1 MPLSHLCNRLLL
13 SRIMYLLSAAA
24 WVLLLWPIPYTVILA
39 ACFACLT
46 VPLYRNLR
54 RYSRRRRCR
63 LERNRARMLVAAMEE
78 QTGRRKKQ
86 PRSKYGFLPLG
97 TRMLFSIRIGLHNAL
112 PVTGTVLIILTAAI
126 IPITAFVSMVTP
138 QIASGIAMLRQLWM
152 DNFQLPDEIAS
163 QIDAVVEKLHQ
174 IPGMDSIASKLAGYQ
189 DALFD
194 YLSNFSTD
202 SLVALANQGF
212 DLLGGASSV
221 ALHLMLFLVL
231 SITFI
236 IHAPRLRLTASRLF
250 NINPLILHRFS
261 VSIRQ
266 ALRAILLGVVLVAI
280 IQGFLCAIGFALVG
294 IKQFAFCGLLAAI
307 LAPIPVFGTA
317 LVWIPL
323 SLHLWFIDRPMAAV
337 ALLVWSVSIVSS
349 ADSFLRPLF
358 LKTGI
363 KASFLVLI
371 LVIFCGITAFG
382 SAGIILGPVLLA
394 ISIQALE
401 EGNIAYP
408 SFFKGI
414 AVEKN
419 DRPSND
425 GSQEQA

>member
-13 SRIMYLLSAAA
+13 SRIMYLLSALA
-24 WVLLLWPIPYTVILA
+24 WLLLLWPIPFTVILA

-46 VPLYRNLR
+46 VPLYRKLR
-54 RYSRRRRCR
+54 RYSRRRRYK
-63 LERNRARMLVAAMEE
+63 LERRRAQMLVAAM
-78 QTGRRKKQ
+78 QKNSGRGKKR
-86 PRSKYGFLPLG
+86 PRSKYSFLPVG
-97 TRMLFSIRIGLHNAL
+97 VRMLFSMRISFLNAL
-112 PVTGTVLIILTAAI
+112 PVGGTLLIILTATI
-126 IPITAFVSMVTP
+126 VPVLAFVCMVTP
-138 QIASGIAMLRQLWM
+138 QIASGFALVRQLWM
-152 DNFQLPDEIAS
+152 DNFQLPDEMAAKL
-163 QIDAVVEKLHQ
+163 DALVEKLQ
-174 IPGMDSIASKLAGYQ
+174 SIPGMDSIASHLESYQ
-189 DALFD
+189 DTLFN

-221 ALHLMLFLVL
+221 AMHMVLFLAL

-261 VSIRQ
+261 VAIRQ
-266 ALRAILLGVVLVAI
+266 ALRAIMLGVIFVAI
-280 IQGFLCAIGFALVG
+280 IQGFLCAIGFAIVG

-317 LVWIPL
+317 LVWVPL

-337 ALLVWSVSIVSS
+337 VLLVWSVGIVSS

-419 DRPSND
+419 ASPSQS
-425 GSQEQA
+425 GSQEQS

>member
-46 VPLYRNLR
+46 VPLYRKLR

-63 LERNRARMLVAAMEE
+63 LERNRARMIVAAMQE
-78 QTGRRKKQ
+78 QTGKRKKQ

-97 TRMLFSIRIGLHNAL
+97 TRMLFSLRIGFHNAL
-112 PVTGTVLIILTAAI
+112 PVTGTLLIILTAVT

-163 QIDAVVEKLHQ
+163 QIDAVVEKLQ
-174 IPGMDSIASKLAGYQ
+174 TIPGMDSIASQLAGYQ
-189 DALFD
+189 DTLFN

-212 DLLGGASSV
+212 ELLGGASSV
-221 ALHLMLFLVL
+221 ALHLLLFLVL

-261 VSIRQ
+261 VAIRQ

-294 IKQFAFCGLLAAI
+294 IKQFAFCGLLATI

-414 AVEKN
+414 AVEKK